1 LGSGGLISVAEAI
14 SMRFAGNFH
23 PEWGYLAPAPGFMRS
38 ARLAIVAAVVGATAG
53 AGVVLSLID
62 RPAETS
68 VAART
73 LVRPVVAVVPA
84 QFGASPAPLAQAS
97 SEKQPATPALAIASA
112 SAESPIGSETSRGA
126 TAPAPAA
133 IAALVESPAV
143 SDGGVT
149 PTAAELKPAPAP
161 APTADIGAA
170 RKKAKAKRSN
180 SRDSWRDDFLRN
192 DYWRNGSRGPAP
204 GEYSTRGASR
214 WADRDA
220 WGGYDLERYRYR

>member
-1 LGSGGLISVAEAI
+1 
-14 SMRFAGNFH
+14 MRFAGNFH

-38 ARLAIVAAVVGATAG
+38 ARVAITAAVVGATAG

-84 QFGASPAPLAQAS
+84 QFGASPTPLAQAL
-97 SEKQPATPALAIASA
+97 SEKRPATPALAVASA
-112 SAESPIGSETSRGA
+112 SEESPVGSETSRGA
-126 TAPAPAA
+126 PEPAASA
-133 IAALVESPAV
+133 IAALVESPAAN
-143 SDGGVT
+143 DGGVARA
-149 PTAAELKPAPAP
+149 AAELKPASPP
-161 APTADIGAA
+161 TPTADIGAA
-170 RKKAKAKRSN
+170 RKKAKTKRSN

-192 DYWRNGSRGPAP
+192 DYWRNGSRGPSP